1 MDWSAG
7 KVGEL
12 MPEPLTATTITRG
25 ETTFQI
31 RKLLPEAQFEVFE
44 RHVRPNLGKII
55 EAIGGDVA
63 KVLKTAIPLFDQIRN
78 RTEPMSGGDL
88 LEMLDEGSVAGVL
101 SAIGKA
107 LSGLP
112 PDDLMALRD
121 RLFDQV
127 YFTSKMSPK
136 GQKVGA
142 ALGTAFYQMPFTAH
156 LRTAGEGSRLQFRR
170 LLVRHRVP
178 SGYGGRPGFEPA
190 RFSNVEPF
198 FAHPMDAGM
207 CTVADLRAR
216 DADGEPVL
224 DIADVA
230 DMNERLIVQAENRK
244 RADDAARRKSDSCSK
259 GPKRRP

>member
-1 MDWSAG
+1 MS
-7 KVGEL
+7 
-12 MPEPLTATTITRG
+12 EPLTATTITRG
-25 ETTFQI
+25 DTTYTI
-31 RKLLPEAQFEVFE
+31 RRLLPEAQFEVFE

-63 KVLKTAIPLFDQIRN
+63 KVLKTAIPLFEGIRN

-142 ALGTAFYQMPFTAH
+142 ALGTAFYQMPFT
-156 LRTAGEGSRLQFRR
+156 RIYE
-170 LLVRHRVP
+170 LL
-178 SGYGGRPGFEPA
+178 A
-190 RFSNVEPF
+190 RAAVCNFGDSWS
-198 FAHPMDAGM
+198 
-207 CTVADLRAR
+207 
-216 DADGEPVL
+216 
-224 DIADVA
+224 DIASLLGMADV
-230 DMNERLIVQAENRK
+230 Q
-244 RADDAARRKSDSCSK
+244 DSSQ
-259 GPKRRP
+259 PDSVT